1 MLWYNS
7 AACSPLRPLPLLLL
21 LLLPLLFL
29 PATFTY
35 MLPCRSLLPHSI
47 APRRAACWLNRL
59 NPQGRGFG
67 WRGVR
72 RRPVMTGM
80 SDKQDNDEMGREM
93 DLDED
98 WRSFRAKLVWS
109 ESEAG
114 APRNDAETSSDVR
127 MQEGSLWLHQLPIP
141 EKGCLMLANPTQFGD
156 SQSYFSQSIIVLIE
170 YGVLGTVGFINN
182 RPTPHLVGEVK
193 LVDLFLFLVRF
204 ALVRSNDLEMQFAQT
219 HRVFLHCPLFFGGP
233 VGETVQVLHRV
244 GKVKG
249 AKMIVP
255 GLFHGGDLDH
265 AGSLVESGEAKLED
279 FRFFYKHSSWGP
291 GQLEDEVT
299 QEVWFPAACST
310 GMIFRPTSIAHAH
323 THTDKSQ
330 WHFCMHKFVTQWM
343 TVLSADEARPECG
356 AVLIARGLLASFLEH
371 PPGSLRESVNSP
383 RHFLVQIRTKGRE
396 GSLSG
401 ALYQYIDPF
410 NGGKVPEHI
419 AHRSLISPF
428 SAPLTRGSTGQIF
441 YGYTG
446 DCSWTNSPEQLRRSL
461 LSPAPA
467 ASFHTYALHMLTPYK
482 AKDLLAHAEE
492 PCDRQHTQ
500 GRAWQVSSYSRVDA
514 EQGLED
520 DAVLFRYLCLDI

>member
-1 MLWYNS
+1 
-7 AACSPLRPLPLLLL
+7 
-21 LLLPLLFL
+21 
-29 PATFTY
+29 
-35 MLPCRSLLPHSI
+35 
-47 APRRAACWLNRL
+47 
-59 NPQGRGFG
+59 
-67 WRGVR
+67 
-72 RRPVMTGM
+72 MTGM

-182 RPTPHLVGEVK
+182 RPTPHLVGE
-193 LVDLFLFLVRF
+193 
-204 ALVRSNDLEMQFAQT
+204 FAQT

-299 QEVWFPAACST
+299 QEVWFPSACST

-330 WHFCMHKFVTQWM
+330 WHFCMHKLGGNFVKLSQSVKLEESLSSNEFVTQWM

-356 AVLIARGLLASFLEH
+356 AVLIARVKDHSVTQALVDIELDAIAQAARDELKQALSDKAPTDEQIVQALNKVLFEKVGIEGDRLDYYNPMNSYIHQVLKRKRGNPITISVIYMAVAWRLGLELT
-371 PPGSLRESVNSP
+371 GVNSP

-410 NGGKVPEHI
+410 NGGKLL
-419 AHRSLISPF
+419 SLEEALDKF
-428 SAPLTRGSTGQIF
+428 SMDIPDDDS
-441 YGYTG
+441 
-446 DCSWTNSPEQLRRSL
+446 SPEQLRRSL

-467 ASFHTYALHMLTPYK
+467 LK
-482 AKDLLAHAEE
+482 I
-492 PCDRQHTQ
+492 
-500 GRAWQVSSYSRVDA
+500 YSRMLRNLVIA
-514 EQGLED
+514 NTLKGLED
-520 DAVLFRYLCLDI
+520 DAVLFSEALEALEIAAQNVASEELSQ